1 MTSVSI
7 IRQFYASPR
16 TLIILLPL
24 LDSGAIQLD
33 AIKSGVLAGSIT
45 QNPVQIGYQ
54 AVTLAAKAAK
64 GEPVEDVDTGA
75 LWYDSANMDSA
86 EVAPCLYK

>member
-1 MTSVSI
+1 
-7 IRQFYASPR
+7 
-16 TLIILLPL
+16 
-24 LDSGAIQLD
+24 
-33 AIKSGVLAGSIT
+33 
-45 QNPVQIGYQ
+45 VQIGYQ